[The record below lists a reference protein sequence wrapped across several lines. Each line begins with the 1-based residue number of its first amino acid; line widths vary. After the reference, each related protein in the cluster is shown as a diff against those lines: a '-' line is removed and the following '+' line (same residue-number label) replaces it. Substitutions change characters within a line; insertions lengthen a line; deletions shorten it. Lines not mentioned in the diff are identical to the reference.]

1 MNILT
6 SKLKLSAYHINIA
19 VGSNDGL
26 SVIVTRKSTETD
38 SECYQL
44 VG

>member
-6 SKLKLSAYHINIA
+6 SKLKLSAYYINIA

-26 SVIVTRKSTETD
+26 SVIVARKSTETD